1 MGMRTIA
8 VATLLLAFVAAPE
21 AQRDSPSRYSDSV
34 ERSFAPAGTVR
45 LDLAAGDYRLTRGDD
60 SRIRVA
66 WETRDVEALNASR
79 VNVTVRGKDAA
90 ILTSG
95 PRRFGNN
102 HFRVAIELPRRSDLQ
117 LRMTAGDLSITGIEG
132 HKDVLLRAGD
142 LTIEVADPA
151 QYRQVNAS
159 VTAGDI
165 SARPFGFSTG
175 GLFRSFARS
184 GPGRYQLRARLWA
197 GDLKLLPARVAVK

>member
-1 MGMRTIA
+1 MRTIILA
-8 VATLLLAFVAAPE
+8 ALLLTFVAAPE
-21 AQRDSPSRYSDSV
+21 AQRDSPSKFSDSL
-34 ERSFAPAGTVR
+34 ERPFAPAGTVR
-45 LDLAAGDYRLTRGDD
+45 LDLSAGDYRLTRGDD
-60 SRIRVA
+60 DRIRVA
-66 WETRDVEALNASR
+66 WQTRDVEALNQTR
-79 VNVTVRGKDAA
+79 VDITARGKEAA

-95 PRRFGNN
+95 PRRFGGN
-102 HFRVAIELPRRSDLQ
+102 HFRVEIQLPRRTDLH
-117 LRMTAGDLSITGIEG
+117 LRMTAGDLSIAGIEG

-175 GLFRSFARS
+175 GLFRNFAS
-184 GPGRYQLRARLWA
+184 TGPGRYQLRARLWA
-197 GDLKLLPARVAVK
+197 GDLKLLPARLAAQ

>member
-1 MGMRTIA
+1 MRTIA
-8 VATLLLAFVAAPE
+8 LAALLLTFGAAPE
-21 AQRDSPSRYSDSV
+21 AQRDTTSRYSDTL
-34 ERSFAPAGTVR
+34 ERPFAPAGTVR
-45 LDLAAGDYRLTRGDD
+45 LNLSAGDYRLSRGVDD
-60 SRIRVA
+60 RIHVA
-66 WETRDVEALNASR
+66 WQTRDVESLNQSR
-79 VNVTVRGKDAA
+79 VDVTVRGKEAA
-90 ILTSG
+90 IHTSR

-102 HFRVAIELPRRSDLQ
+102 HFRVDIELPRRTDLL
-117 LRMTAGDLSITGIEG
+117 LRMTAGDLTISGIEG

-142 LTIEVADPA
+142 LTIEVADPE
-151 QYRQVNAS
+151 QYKLVNAS

-175 GLFRSFARS
+175 GLFRNFAHS